1 MTAKTTVPFSFP
13 DPLTLCGRPFQP
25 GRARIAIIGA
35 GVMGPGIAQV
45 FAEHGFDVDLC
56 DISAAMLERGIA
68 SLKDSLALKA
78 TLGIIDPEAAAA
90 ALARVAPGDVSDKVL
105 ANAAL
110 VIEAVTE
117 NENIK
122 REIYARVLEHS
133 SAQTA
138 VWSNTSTL
146 NVFALAPPELLNRL
160 LVAHWFAPPHILPL
174 VEVVA
179 AQDASTDLRDE
190 SVAILR
196 GLGKTPV
203 VLDKFLPGFI
213 INRLLRAL
221 GREAFHM
228 IESGIVSI
236 EGLDIA
242 VRTSLAPR
250 MQVLGLMQRYDY
262 TGLNLSMRNLED
274 TQIVDAP
281 VDLAPRILKDR
292 VDRGEHGVT
301 TGRGFYDY
309 SGRSALD
316 LQRQRDQKLWE
327 VVQGLAELL
336 SNPKPI

>member
-1 MTAKTTVPFSFP
+1 
-13 DPLTLCGRPFQP
+13 
-25 GRARIAIIGA
+25 
-35 GVMGPGIAQV
+35 
-45 FAEHGFDVDLC
+45 
-56 DISAAMLERGIA
+56 
-68 SLKDSLALKA
+68 
-78 TLGIIDPEAAAA
+78 
-90 ALARVAPGDVSDKVL
+90 
-105 ANAAL
+105 
-110 VIEAVTE
+110 
-117 NENIK
+117 
-122 REIYARVLEHS
+122 
-133 SAQTA
+133 
-138 VWSNTSTL
+138 
-146 NVFALAPPELLNRL
+146 
-160 LVAHWFAPPHILPL
+160 

-179 AQDASTDLRDE
+179 AQDAPTDLRDE

-196 GLGKTPV
+196 SLGKTPV

-262 TGLNLSMRNLED
+262 TGLNLSMRNLKD
-274 TQIVDAP
+274 THIVDAP

-292 VDRGEHGVT
+292 VDRGELGVT

-327 VVQGLAELL
+327 VVQSLSELL